1 MTIVAIIGPSGAG
14 KDTVADIIADMTGF
28 EKLISYTTRPMR
40 EGEKQGREHHFVKQC
55 TTPPEKFLA
64 NTVYGGYE
72 YWTTIEQLNNH
83 AVYVIDDEG
92 LRSLRQRF
100 PEIDIV
106 TVFVTAKESVRLER
120 GVSPQRIE
128 RDSSRLSTTNIGSYD
143 HVVINNESF
152 EALFDKVSF
161 VAERIMS
168 IL

>member
-1 MTIVAIIGPSGAG
+1 MA
-14 KDTVADIIADMTGF
+14 
-28 EKLISYTTRPMR
+28 Y
-40 EGEKQGREHHFVKQC
+40 
-55 TTPPEKFLA
+55 
-64 NTVYGGYE
+64 TVYGGYE
-72 YWTTIEQLNNH
+72 YWTTIEQLHNH
-83 AVYVIDDEG
+83 AVYVIDEEG

-128 RDSSRLSTTNIGSYD
+128 RDSSRLSTTNIGCYD

-168 IL
+168 VL

>member
-1 MTIVAIIGPSGAG
+1 MTIIAIIGPSGAG
-14 KDTVADIIADMTGF
+14 KDTFADIIADMTGF

-40 EGEKQGREHHFVKQC
+40 EGEKQGREHHFVGQC
-55 TTPPEKFLA
+55 ITPPEKRLA
-64 NTVYGGYE
+64 YTVYGGYE

-83 AVYVIDDEG
+83 AVYVIDEEG

-128 RDSSRLSTTNIGSYD
+128 RDSSRLSTTNIGCYD

>member
-40 EGEKQGREHHFVKQC
+40 GDEKQGREHHFVKQC

-64 NTVYGGYE
+64 YTVYGGYE
-72 YWTTIEQLNNH
+72 YWTTIEQLNGH
-83 AVYVIDDEG
+83 AVYVIDEEG
-92 LRSLRQRF
+92 LRSLHQRF

-152 EALFDKVSF
+152 EAIFDKVSF
-161 VAERIMS
+161 VAERIMFV
-168 IL
+168 L